1 MVYNNEGRVSLE
13 NPNNLGKRT
22 TGNIGSKGSGKIII
36 SSDTLNLDN
45 LYYETT
51 KLGSKG
57 SDIIVS
63 DKSNLE
69 SSNYL

>member
-1 MVYNNEGRVSLE
+1 MVYNNGGRVSLE
-13 NPNNLGKRT
+13 NLNNLGKRT
-22 TGNIGSKGSGKIII
+22 TGVGSKGSGKIII

-69 SSNYL
+69 SSN